1 LSRETNIP
9 VIRPRNNI
17 TANTMPRIAGSD
29 RAALDADV
37 ADVGVGVRVDD
48 ETNEF
53 VGEGPEVK
61 LVKAVSV
68 GVGEAR

>member
-29 RAALDADV
+29 RVALDVDV
-37 ADVGVGVRVDD
+37 AGVRVDEAD
-48 ETNEF
+48 E
-53 VGEGPEVK
+53 VGVDELEAELVAEV
-61 LVKAVSV
+61 VSV